1 MSISASFSNHITG
14 ICHRIMAIPR
24 RQYHR
29 QKAKRNKNYSPTIVC
44 NNCTGGVMLH
54 DLGLRFNTPTI
65 NTLFYSFDDF
75 FFFCLHIKELQH
87 VELQKEE
94 TNEFKYPIAS
104 LFFNERKI
112 RIGLVHYK
120 SFEEGKMIWEK
131 RFKRVNLNNI
141 FFIYESPNVTECD
154 AISFFQKYPHNGMI
168 ISKKN
173 EALTYKNYFGEDF
186 YDNWYP
192 GKILDFRNLFSRK
205 RFLDN
210 IDYISFLNA

>member
-1 MSISASFSNHITG
+1 
-14 ICHRIMAIPR
+14 
-24 RQYHR
+24 
-29 QKAKRNKNYSPTIVC
+29 
-44 NNCTGGVMLH
+44 MLH

-87 VELQKEE
+87 VELQKEK

-104 LFFNERKI
+104 LLFNGRKI

-120 SFEEGKMIWEK
+120 SFEEGKMIWKK
-131 RFKRVNLNNI
+131 RFKRVNFDNI
-141 FFIYESPNVTECD
+141 FFIYESPNVIKSD
-154 AISFFQKYPHNGMI
+154 AISFFQKFPHNGMI

-192 GKILDFRNLFSRK
+192 GKILDYVHPFSLIRY
-205 RFLDN
+205 LDD
-210 IDYISFLNA
+210 IDYIKYLN